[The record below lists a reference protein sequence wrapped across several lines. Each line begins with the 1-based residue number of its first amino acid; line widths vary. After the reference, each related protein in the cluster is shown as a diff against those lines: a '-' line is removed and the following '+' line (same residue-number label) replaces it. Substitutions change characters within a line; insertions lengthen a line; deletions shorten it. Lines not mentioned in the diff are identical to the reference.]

1 MNATGPPG
9 ISVVTRMK
17 LQNTNG
23 KQITTLA
30 GIRRKLF
37 IRKAGQFLGRSKNH
51 TFFQECHIRRF

>member
-37 IRKAGQFLGRSKNH
+37 IKKAG
-51 TFFQECHIRRF
+51 